1 MSAHAQHQRHH
12 DKAKVTIDCTV
23 DERAYIKMLAAR
35 AHMNLSEFILSYL
48 RKDFPQEKPNKITLE
63 AMRES
68 KEGKG
73 IKCESIEDFWE
84 KMGIDPNA

>member
-1 MSAHAQHQRHH
+1 MSAQPHRHH
-12 DKAKVTIDCTV
+12 GKAKVTIDCTV

-48 RKDFPQEKPNKITLE
+48 RKDFPQEKPNKTTFE

-68 KEGKG
+68 KEKKG
-73 IKCESIEDFWE
+73 VKCDSLEDFWKQME
-84 KMGIDPNA
+84 MSPDA

>member
-1 MSAHAQHQRHH
+1 MGAQSHADR
-12 DKAKVTIDCTV
+12 AKVTIDCTV

-48 RKDFPQEKPNKITLE
+48 RKDFPQEKPNKVTLE

-73 IKCESIEDFWE
+73 IKCESLEDFWE
-84 KMGIDPNA
+84 KMGMSPDA